1 MNVLS
6 ISQAKAEG
14 LTRYF
19 TGKPC
24 GKGHVSER
32 MVSNKCCVTCLRAKR
47 KVQRQANPE
56 REAAVRRA
64 WVASN
69 PEHHKALKAAW
80 NKADPEGQAK
90 RSRAWYL
97 RNKEQADT
105 ASKRWVEENRGRANA
120 RVVRYHAE
128 RLQRT
133 PAWADIGLIDDIY
146 SLASVLRVHG
156 GVQVDVDH
164 EVPLRG
170 RKVSGL
176 HTHHNL
182 RLLDSTQNKSK
193 SNHFNVS

>member
-1 MNVLS
+1 MNVLLHS
-6 ISQAKAEG
+6 DAKLAG
-14 LTRYF
+14 STRYF
-19 TGKPC
+19 TGEPC
-24 GKGHVSER
+24 KFGHVTER
-32 MVSNKCCVTCLRAKR
+32 MVSNRRCIACLLAS
-47 KVQRQANPE
+47 
-56 REAAVRRA
+56 RRA
-64 WVASN
+64 WEKAHPEKDAAARRARIAAK
-69 PEHHKALKAAW
+69 PEHYKALKAAW
-80 NKADPEGQAK
+80 NKANPDGQAK

-133 PAWADIGLIDDIY
+133 PAWADLGLIDDIY

-182 RLLDSTQNKSK
+182 RLLDSTKNKSK
-193 SNHFNVS
+193 SNSFHV